1 MLNVFKVLCKSFSWP
16 TFWYPG
22 AGVGAGTGSGDD
34 DDNDN
39 DIQYP
44 LNPTAVELGQS
55 FRLTLCRIPTN
66 QPMDNERTTFTP
78 QQQQQQQS

>member
-22 AGVGAGTGSGDD
+22 AGVGAGAGSGDD
-34 DDNDN
+34 DDN

-44 LNPTAVELGQS
+44 LNPTAVELGLS

-78 QQQQQQQS
+78 QLQQQQ